1 MTTESL
7 RKFSVQIGPWRRD
20 PSIHPS
26 RYDLWTWQGLQRDR
40 RKTSKQLGLGVCTEI
55 TIKRLAE
62 KNVRCLTQTDNRCR
76 DFCRNIFFNK
86 LSSDFQRRLAPPF
99 FLLIPYDVPL
109 FCCQSIVVLVNIHL
123 IYLFMPTL
131 MNGIHY
137 FINPLIECQCPH
149 GRKSS
154 SYRATLSNVS
164 AVYMWLWLLLLMSHA
179 CKTEYR

>member
-86 LSSDFQRRLAPPF
+86 LSSDVQRRLTPPF
-99 FLLIPYDVPL
+99 FILIPYDVLWCPSILLSIYCCIGKYPFDLFVYAHSDEWYPL
-109 FCCQSIVVLVNIHL
+109 FYQSINWMSMSSRQKEQQLPRHPLKCICC
-123 IYLFMPTL
+123 IY
-131 MNGIHY
+131 
-137 FINPLIECQCPH
+137 
-149 GRKSS
+149 
-154 SYRATLSNVS
+154 V
-164 AVYMWLWLLLLMSHA
+164 AVAAAVDVARL
-179 CKTEYR
+179 